1 MEEQE
6 EQMARPQ
13 QCPCGSGKFPEALY
27 DGHNIFMCYVCDDC
41 RTEKVAR
48 FRPDI
53 FENYECDEP
62 IDED

>member
-1 MEEQE
+1 
-6 EQMARPQ
+6 
-13 QCPCGSGKFPEALY
+13 
-27 DGHNIFMCYVCDDC
+27 MCYVCDDC
-41 RTEKVAR
+41 KAEKLAG